1 MERNQWIKNRAVLVA
16 VVAATMATWAIGV
29 DADSHGAPLS
39 SCEKMGVVHAVFPS
53 KRPDTCPFGITFDQA
68 NKSNFFYSQ
77 RLIVIICY
85 T

>member
-16 VVAATMATWAIGV
+16 VVAAMATWAIGV

-53 KRPDTCPFGITFDQA
+53 KRPGTCPFGITFDQV
-68 NKSNFFYSQ
+68 NLNTFS
-77 RLIVIICY
+77 L
-85 T
+85 